1 MNTKMA
7 RRFKFFLMKI
17 SLANSDKFIG
27 DFATAYRY
35 KLCFGI
41 NAPQITL
48 NCFLTGRKDDQHIV
62 EPKT

>member
-1 MNTKMA
+1 MRNRDLKKKEITKEMNTKMA

-41 NAPQITL
+41 NAPQI
-48 NCFLTGRKDDQHIV
+48 N
-62 EPKT
+62 P